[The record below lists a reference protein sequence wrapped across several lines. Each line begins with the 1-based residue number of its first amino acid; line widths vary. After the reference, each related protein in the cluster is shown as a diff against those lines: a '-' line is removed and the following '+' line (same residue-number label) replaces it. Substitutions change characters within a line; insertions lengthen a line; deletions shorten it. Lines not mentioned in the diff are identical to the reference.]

1 MIIKEETW
9 ENIPLLHIVADEL
22 EMEEVPVVI
31 FLHGFTSAKEH
42 NLHYAYNLAK
52 KGIRVLLP
60 DAHLHG
66 VRTENLDEVELAL
79 RFWEVVITNIEE
91 LNVLYEALQARGLA
105 AAGKVGVGGTS
116 MGGITTLG
124 SLRIYDWID
133 VGTVMM
139 GAPGFVDLA
148 KAQIEQ
154 FEQRGFKVPVT
165 AEEKEQLFEHLS
177 LFDLTKAPEAL
188 KERPVY
194 FWHGKMDPVVPYM
207 PTYAFYESVK
217 GMYNENPEK
226 FAFRTDPAASHS
238 VTRSGMLESVNWMA
252 TNLNE

>member
-1 MIIKEETW
+1 MIIREETW

-22 EMEEVPVVI
+22 ETKEVPTVI

-66 VRTENLDEVELAL
+66 VRAENLDEVELSL

-91 LNVLYEALQARGLA
+91 LNVLYETLQERGLVT
-105 AAGKVGVGGTS
+105 AGKLGVGGTS

-124 SLRIYDWID
+124 SLKIYDWID
-133 VGTVMM
+133 AAIVMM

-154 FEQRGFKVPVT
+154 FEQRGFEIPVS
-165 AEEKEQLFEHLS
+165 AEEKAQLFEHLS
-177 LFDLTKAPEAL
+177 VFDLTKAPEAL
-188 KERPVY
+188 KGRPVY
-194 FWHGKMDPVVPYM
+194 FWHGKTDSVVPYR
-207 PTYAFYESVK
+207 PTHEFYEAVK
-217 GMYNENPEK
+217 DLYKENPEQ
-226 FAFRTDPAASHS
+226 FVFTTDQAASHS
-238 VTRSGMLESVNWMA
+238 VTRSGMLEAVNWMA
-252 TNLNE
+252 THLNE

>member
-9 ENIPLLHIVADEL
+9 KNIPLLHIVADEL
-22 EMEEVPVVI
+22 ETKDIPTVI

-66 VRTENLDEVELAL
+66 VRTENLDEVELSL

-91 LNVLYEALQARGLA
+91 LNILREALQERGLVTT
-105 AAGKVGVGGTS
+105 GKVGVGGTS

-124 SLRIYDWID
+124 SLKIYDWI
-133 VGTVMM
+133 GAATVMM

-148 KAQIEQ
+148 KAQIAQ
-154 FEQRGFKVPVT
+154 FEQKGFEMPVT

-177 LFDLTKAPEAL
+177 IFDLSKAPAEL
-188 KERPVY
+188 KGRPVY
-194 FWHGKMDPVVPYM
+194 FWHGKADPVVPYA
-207 PTYAFYESVK
+207 PTFAFYEAVK
-217 GMYNENPEK
+217 DMYKEHPEHVV
-226 FAFRTDPAASHS
+226 FSTDQVASHS
-238 VTRSGMLESVNWMA
+238 VTRSGMLEAVNWMA
-252 TNLNE
+252 THLNE